1 MSLADFDLSR
11 DLVIGGNPPS
21 TSALIMALLRREGCH
36 ANLADAIATVYPDLV
51 AEFRYRYWSG
61 GGKMPGE
68 PGYNPTFDD
77 NLRPTDAG

>member
-11 DLVIGGNPPS
+11 DLATGPNPPS
-21 TSALIMALLRREGCH
+21 TAALVMALLRKG
-36 ANLADAIATVYPDLV
+36 APPGALAIAYPDLV